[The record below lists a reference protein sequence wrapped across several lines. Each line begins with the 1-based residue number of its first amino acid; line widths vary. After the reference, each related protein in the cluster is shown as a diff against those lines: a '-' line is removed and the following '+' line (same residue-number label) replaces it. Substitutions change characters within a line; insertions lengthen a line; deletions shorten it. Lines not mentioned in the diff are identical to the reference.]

1 MCRAPYNLKKMLFL
15 NEYVFIILGITNC
28 INLNNSVAMEEF
40 SKMFLKCH
48 ECNDEFKD
56 ETKHARLLPC
66 LHSLCFECL
75 NQTKVNDQLQCPTCK
90 ANHIVSDVDKDCPRD
105 NIRRDLID
113 FVKVKQAPTAILCS
127 ICPLSYA
134 SYRCQQCA
142 QFLCSE
148 CKTAHNRVSA
158 TKSHTLIEL
167 TNLRQ
172 TLDLNDFC
180 QQVNCNDHP
189 ENQLVMYCT
198 TDTYQKPVCVSCA
211 GFNNANESL
220 DIVAA
225 TKRELITKEKVSLE
239 DVDKQIQQV
248 INDVISEQEKVLNLE
263 MSEEENITKTFDT
276 LKQIISTRH
285 DDLKKNLKYNS
296 SLKLDNLK
304 AQEKQLRNRTSD
316 IEESSKFTNQ
326 VLAHTNSQTFLQ
338 VKIEFV
344 IFQY

>member
-1 MCRAPYNLKKMLFL
+1 MK
-15 NEYVFIILGITNC
+15 
-28 INLNNSVAMEEF
+28 F
-40 SKMFLKCH
+40 SKMFLECH

-56 ETKHARLLPC
+56 ENKHARLLPC

-75 NQTKVNDQLQCPTCK
+75 NKTKVNDQLQCPTCK
-90 ANHIVSDVDKDCPRD
+90 VNHFVSDVDKDCPRD

-113 FVKVKQAPTAILCS
+113 FDKVKQAPTTIVCS
-127 ICPLSYA
+127 ICPTGYA
-134 SYRCQQCA
+134 SYRCKQCA

-158 TKSHTLIEL
+158 TKSHTLIEI
-167 TNLRQ
+167 TKLRQ

-198 TDTYQKPVCVSCA
+198 NETCQKPVCVSCA
-211 GFNNANESL
+211 ACINANESL

-225 TKRELITKEKVSLE
+225 SKRELIKKQKLPLE
-239 DVDKQIQQV
+239 EVGTHIQQV
-248 INDVISEQEKVLNLE
+248 INDVISEQEKVLHLE
-263 MSEEENITKTFDT
+263 KREEEIITKTFDT
-276 LKQIISTRH
+276 LEQIISTRH